1 MNRLSTIDSLNRKL
15 GTLDEDGSGNT
26 LDTAEIYNPGTQAFT
41 LTTDPSL
48 GGTTMNVARKLHSA
62 TSYWLRA
69 ARGPIDPPRPAPME
83 TEQAKFAPP
92 SRSVRPVSLAKRPT
106 RRPTRISRGPRT
118 TAVRG

>member
-26 LDTAEIYNPGTQAFT
+26 LDTAEIYNPRTQAFT

-69 ARGPIDPPRPAPME
+69 ARGPIDPPRPAP
-83 TEQAKFAPP
+83 
-92 SRSVRPVSLAKRPT
+92 
-106 RRPTRISRGPRT
+106 
-118 TAVRG
+118 